1 MSVEIKPSAT
11 RAVDA
16 YKKLQVAHAAAAAKI
31 LEQSSIIVELLS
43 KIDEEKGI
51 IIFICNN
58 FECCHLEEVSHIPV
72 LIINSSF
79 ESPVLIRG
87 ILRRNC
93 SDEELRMA
101 VKETQA
107 LWK

>member
-43 KIDEEKGI
+43 KIDEAKAILDEVFPDNGGSMGGI
-51 IIFICNN
+51 T
-58 FECCHLEEVSHIPV
+58 E
-72 LIINSSF
+72 
-79 ESPVLIRG
+79 
-87 ILRRNC
+87 
-93 SDEELRMA
+93 
-101 VKETQA
+101 
-107 LWK
+107 

>member
-1 MSVEIKPSAT
+1 MRIWLFSEYFYLIRDFYKRLNNLGFECEILSNT
-11 RAVDA
+11 CF
-16 YKKLQVAHAAAAAKI
+16 KKWI
-31 LEQSSIIVELLS
+31 LS